1 MATITEKEFKS
12 ILNKYKFIDSW
23 FWLRYGI
30 NPYHGCRFGCIY
42 CDSRS
47 GKYRLPIEFEDTIIV
62 KKNIKEML
70 DRRLS
75 KARTLLPDVVGVF
88 GATDPYQPA
97 EADYKNTRQCLE
109 VLAKHRYPVHTVTK
123 SKLILR
129 DLDLLETIGGNN
141 WCTVSVTITTADSDV
156 ARFLE
161 KRAPSPQARFD
172 VIKTIKERT
181 KHVQAGVLLIPI
193 VPVLC
198 DSGAALEEMFQRA
211 KAAGADYILFGGMTL
226 RDTQALWFLKHINEK
241 CPVLISEYEELY
253 RFKYAPDSY
262 EGAYAPRGDYALK
275 LHKTLFALC
284 DKYQIPYRIKRYI
297 PDDFRRI
304 NYLTAEK
311 LLNEAYRLQMTGK
324 AWNGIFWAGQNIQ
337 NLKESVA
344 DVAKKNE
351 LQKILN
357 VNAKIESFIRKSIGV

>member
-1 MATITEKEFKS
+1 MIVCSSPQGKMMQEKAAGGRKLLTMATITEKEFKS

-47 GKYRLPIEFEDTIIV
+47 SKYRLPVEFEDTIIV

-123 SKLILR
+123 SKLVLR
-129 DLDLLETIGGNN
+129 DLDLLETVGGNN
-141 WCTVSVTITTADSDV
+141 WCTVSVTITTTDPDM

-181 KHVQAGVLLIPI
+181 RHVQAGVLLIPV

-198 DSGAALEEMFQRA
+198 DSGAALEEMFKRT
-211 KAAGADYILFGGMTL
+211 KAAGELRPQTAQNALRPVREVSNTL
-226 RDTQALWFLKHINEK
+226 
-241 CPVLISEYEELY
+241 
-253 RFKYAPDSY
+253 PD
-262 EGAYAPRGDYALK
+262 
-275 LHKTLFALC
+275 KTLHPGRFQENQL
-284 DKYQIPYRIKRYI
+284 
-297 PDDFRRI
+297 PDRR
-304 NYLTAEK
+304 
-311 LLNEAYRLQMTGK
+311 K
-324 AWNGIFWAGQNIQ
+324 AP
-337 NLKESVA
+337 
-344 DVAKKNE
+344 
-351 LQKILN
+351 
-357 VNAKIESFIRKSIGV
+357 